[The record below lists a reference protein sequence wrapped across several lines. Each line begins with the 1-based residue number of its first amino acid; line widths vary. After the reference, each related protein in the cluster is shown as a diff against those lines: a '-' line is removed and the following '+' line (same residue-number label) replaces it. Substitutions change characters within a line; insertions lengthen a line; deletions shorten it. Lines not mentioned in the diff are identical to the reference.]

1 MTQHA
6 EFDLAVIGT
15 GGAAMS
21 AAIHARL
28 EGASVVAIESGT
40 LGGTCVNVGC
50 VPSKTL
56 LAAAHTRHA
65 ALSNPF
71 HGAPTAAD
79 TVDLSA
85 LVQQK
90 DDMVGMLRQTK
101 YADIAAAYGFDIL
114 PGTAT
119 FADSSTLLVD
129 GRPVRA
135 RSYLVATGAEPT
147 IPAIPGLE
155 QIDYLTSTTAMEL
168 TELPASLV
176 VIGGGFVGLEQAQ
189 LFARLGVEVAI
200 IGRLAPHAEPEL
212 SSELRKAF
220 LADGITV
227 IGDRAV
233 TITPY
238 DGLVRVTTRTG
249 KEATGERVLVATGR
263 TPRTDGLDLPAAG
276 IATDERGFIMVD
288 EQQRTTNP
296 AVFAAGDVHVLWH
309 IGDVAAMAGKIAARN
324 ALGQHEEVNY
334 TGMPSVLFT
343 SPQLGSAGITEAEAI
358 AAGYRCACRY
368 LRLSD
373 VPRAITNHNTRGG
386 IKIVADAD
394 TGKVLGVHALAEAA
408 GEMMLAA
415 TYAITAG
422 FTVTQL
428 ADTWAPYLT
437 MAEGIR
443 LTANLFRNELP
454 TSCCA

>member
-1 MTQHA
+1 MTQYG

-28 EGASVVAIESGT
+28 EGASVIAIESGT

-65 ALSNPF
+65 ASTNPF
-71 HGAPTAAD
+71 PAAPTSAAA
-79 TVDLSA
+79 VDLGE
-85 LVQQK
+85 LMQQK
-90 DDMVGMLRQTK
+90 DELVGILRQTK

-119 FADSSTLLVD
+119 FTDPTTLLVD
-129 GRPVRA
+129 GQPVRA
-135 RSYLVATGAEPT
+135 RSYLVATGAEPHV
-147 IPAIPGLE
+147 PAITGLE
-155 QIDYLTSTTAMEL
+155 QVDYLTSTTAMEL
-168 TELPASLV
+168 TELPTSLV

-189 LFARLGVEVAI
+189 LFARLGVDVTI
-200 IGRLAPHAEPEL
+200 VGRLAPHAEPEL

-220 LADGITV
+220 LDDGITV
-227 IGDRAV
+227 INDRVA
-233 TITPY
+233 TITQS
-238 DGLVRVTTRTG
+238 DVGVRMSTRTG
-249 KEATGERVLVATGR
+249 QEVAGERVLVATGR
-263 TPRTDGLDLPAAG
+263 RPRTAGLNLAAADV
-276 IATDERGFIMVD
+276 ATDDRGFVIVD
-288 EQQRTTNP
+288 GEQRTTNP
-296 AVFAAGDVHVLWH
+296 VVFAAGDVTDVPQYVY
-309 IGDVAAMAGKIAARN
+309 VAAMTGKIAARN
-324 ALGQHEEVNY
+324 ALGHSEQVDY
-334 TGMPSVLFT
+334 TGLPSVLFT
-343 SPQLGSAGITEAEAI
+343 APQLASAGMTEAEAI

-368 LRLSD
+368 LPLSE
-373 VPRAITNHNTRGG
+373 VPRAITNHNIRGG

-394 TGKVLGVHALAEAA
+394 TDKVLGIHALAETA

-422 FTVTQL
+422 FTVTRL

>member
-1 MTQHA
+1 MTQHS
-6 EFDLAVIGT
+6 EFDLAVIGS

-28 EGASVVAIESGT
+28 EGASVVAIESRT

-71 HGAPTAAD
+71 PSAPTSAG
-79 TVDLSA
+79 TVNFGA

-90 DDMVGMLRQTK
+90 DDLVGMLRQTK
-101 YADIAAAYGFDIL
+101 YADIAAAYGYDIL

-119 FADSSTLLVD
+119 FTDPGTLLVA
-129 GRPVRA
+129 GRPLRA
-135 RSYLVATGAEPT
+135 RSYLVATGAESH

-155 QIDYLTSTTAMEL
+155 HADYLTSTTAMDL

-176 VIGGGFVGLEQAQ
+176 VVGGGFVGLEQAQ
-189 LFARLGVEVAI
+189 LFARLGVAVTI

-220 LADGITV
+220 LAEGITV
-227 IGDRAV
+227 VGDRAA
-233 TITPY
+233 TITQD
-238 DGLVRVTTRTG
+238 DGLVRVSTRTG
-249 KEATGERVLVATGR
+249 KEVTGERILIATGR
-263 TPRTDGLDLPAAG
+263 TPRTDGLDLAAAG
-276 IATDERGFIMVD
+276 IATDDRGFVIVD

-296 AVFAAGDVHVLWH
+296 VVFAAGDVTDVPQYVY
-309 IGDVAAMAGKIAARN
+309 VAAMAGKIAARN
-324 ALGQHEEVNY
+324 SLGHHEQVDY
-334 TGMPSVLFT
+334 TGLPSVLFT
-343 SPQLGSAGITEAEAI
+343 APQLASAGITEAEAI

-373 VPRAITNHNTRGG
+373 VPRAIINHSTRGG
-386 IKIVADAD
+386 VKIVADAD
-394 TGKVLGVHALAEAA
+394 TGKVLGVHALAETA

-415 TYAITAG
+415 TYAIKAG
-422 FTVTQL
+422 FTVGQL